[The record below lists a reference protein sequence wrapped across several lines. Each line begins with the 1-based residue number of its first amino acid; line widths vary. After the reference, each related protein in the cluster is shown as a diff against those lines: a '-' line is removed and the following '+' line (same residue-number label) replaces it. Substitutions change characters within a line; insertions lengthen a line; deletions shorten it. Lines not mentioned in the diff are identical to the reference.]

1 MPRKDEGS
9 RLWLP
14 LLLGHKFPNSSASR
28 VQTAFGFPWGTWKL
42 FTAAGDSC
50 PLHGQWTN
58 YANAPNSEAL
68 SGRLLHFCKPL
79 HALLK
84 QFVSNNLLSLLLPQ
98 HLLQVHE
105 ALTAASQLPY
115 SHPTITKGFPHPPC
129 PRRKQSHSFP
139 KPCKQEQQ
147 QNLYLNQKYVDWK
160 IFRESCRNYFC
171 LKNQKVQ
178 SGTYPWKRH
187 LKQK

>member
-1 MPRKDEGS
+1 MDRAGCHVQHHQKNKTCFGAQEGW
-9 RLWLP
+9 RFKALT
-14 LLLGHKFPNSSASR
+14 SSAPGTQVPKLFCQQSA
-28 VQTAFGFPWGTWKL
+28 AFGFPWGTWKL

-58 YANAPNSEAL
+58 YSNAPNSEAL

-84 QFVSNNLLSLLLPQ
+84 QFVSNNLLSLLVPQ

-139 KPCKQEQQ
+139 KPCK
-147 QNLYLNQKYVDWK
+147 
-160 IFRESCRNYFC
+160 
-171 LKNQKVQ
+171 
-178 SGTYPWKRH
+178 
-187 LKQK
+187 